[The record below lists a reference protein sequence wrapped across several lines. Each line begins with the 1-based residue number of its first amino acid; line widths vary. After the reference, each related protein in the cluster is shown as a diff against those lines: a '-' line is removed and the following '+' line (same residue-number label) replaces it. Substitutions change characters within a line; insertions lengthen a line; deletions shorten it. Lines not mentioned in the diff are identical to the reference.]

1 MWSTLDKTKGVKLF
15 VLLLFAF
22 LLSHTSI
29 AQGYK
34 YDFYVKGLQDTVVKL
49 GNYFAGAT
57 YLKDSARVDSKG
69 RFTFKGKDPLTGGIY
84 LVIFPDKTYFEVIIN
99 EPTFSIE
106 TDLKD
111 PIKSMKIKNSVE
123 NTVFYQHLGKVIS
136 IQTDGAR
143 ITDKLKQF
151 ESLPD
156 SMAYY
161 RNQLRGID
169 SALKVFRRE
178 LIDQNQGTLISKIF
192 KMMDDPIVPDPPRKA
207 DGSIDSS
214 FNYRYFKSH
223 FFDSMDFGDDRL
235 IRTPIFNKKVEYYL
249 KNLVLQLPDSVIYET
264 DYLIS
269 KTRPGTDIFRYL
281 VVYILNEYV
290 KSNLM
295 GMDAVYVHIVD
306 KYYATGLA
314 SWVDETNLYR
324 MKDQANKFRK
334 TLLDKPAPPFKVTT
348 DKGTKVNLY
357 SLPKEFVVLFFYDPD
372 CGHCKKETPK
382 LKKAYDQMK
391 AKGVDIEVIAIDI
404 ATEEKKWR
412 DFIQSENLDWINGWD
427 PNYESEFRRD
437 YDIPATPRVFV
448 LDSKKKIIAKQIE
461 IDRISELIDFY
472 LRDKEREKSS
482 GAK

>member
-1 MWSTLDKTKGVKLF
+1 MLSTLDKLKGASWLI
-15 VLLLFAF
+15 
-22 LLSHTSI
+22 LLSFAIMLSLQGK

-57 YLKDSARVDSKG
+57 YLKDSAVVDSKG
-69 RFTFKGKDPLTGGIY
+69 RFTFKGKEPLTGGIY
-84 LVIFPDKTYFEVIIN
+84 LVIFPDKTYFEAIIN
-99 EPTFSIE
+99 EPAFSIE

-136 IQTDGAR
+136 IQTEGAQLSE
-143 ITDKLKQF
+143 KLKEL
-151 ESLPD
+151 ESQPD
-156 SMAYY
+156 SVAFY

-169 SALKVFRRE
+169 SALKEYRRD
-178 LIDQNQGTLISKIF
+178 LIAKNQGTLIAKIF
-192 KMMDDPIVPDPPRKA
+192 KMMDEPVIPEAPKKP

-214 FNYRYFKSH
+214 FSYRYFKMH
-223 FFDSMDFGDDRL
+223 FFDSMDFNDDRL

-249 KNLVLQLPDSVIYET
+249 KNLVLQIPDSVIHEA

-269 KTRPGTDIFRYL
+269 KTRPGTDVFRYL

-295 GMDAVYVHIVD
+295 GMDAVYVHMVD

-314 SWVDETNLYR
+314 SWVDEANLYR

-334 TLLDKPAPPFKVTT
+334 TLLDRPAPPFKVTT

-357 SLPKEFVVLFFYDPD
+357 SVPKEFVVLFFYDPD

-391 AKGVDIEVIAIDI
+391 AKGIDIEVIAIDI

-412 DFIQSENLDWINGWD
+412 DFIQNENLDWINGWD

-461 IDRISELIDFY
+461 IDRIQDLIEFY